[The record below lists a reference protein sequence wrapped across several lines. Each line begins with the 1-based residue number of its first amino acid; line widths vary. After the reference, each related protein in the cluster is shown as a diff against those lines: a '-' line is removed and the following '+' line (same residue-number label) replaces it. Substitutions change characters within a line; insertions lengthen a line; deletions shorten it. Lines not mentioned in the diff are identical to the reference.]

1 MTGSAGCPGQAGDAK
16 EAGRRQVAG
25 STRREV
31 LSVTVL
37 IRSNDGRVAVD
48 EHTRT
53 ELPGGGVA
61 LADVV
66 ISAEEGVPSWERL
79 VDRDRELA
87 SAHPGALVTVIA
99 CGPDLALVRLGSSAP
114 GMARR
119 TNTAALWPVYA
130 SILHA
135 LTVWEVAPR

>member
-1 MTGSAGCPGQAGDAK
+1 MGGSA
-16 EAGRRQVAG
+16 RRD
-25 STRREV
+25 V

-37 IRSNDGRVAVD
+37 IRSGDGRVTVD

-53 ELPGGGVA
+53 ELPGSGLA
-61 LADVV
+61 SADVV
-66 ISAEEGVPSWERL
+66 VVAEDTAPCWARL

-114 GMARR
+114 GSARR
-119 TNTAALWPVYA
+119 TNTAAVWPVYA